1 MRLPFYCIPQ
11 IFFTGL
17 VIYSPAVA
25 MEAVSAFPLW
35 ASIIVS
41 GLVSTIY
48 TTLGGIKG
56 VVITDALQ
64 AVIII
69 GGLLAVSIYA
79 TFQTGGIRTVMETAK
94 EKGRL
99 DFFDFSLK
107 PGLTFYSVTIGAT
120 FHTLTNFGIGQGT
133 IQRYSALPSLSSA
146 RKSIFGNIPAL
157 IAFNALTTYSGLVV
171 YAFYAKKRCDPLR
184 AKYIQSPNQILP
196 FFINDVLVLPG
207 LSGIFLSV
215 LFAGSLSSL
224 STLLNG
230 MALVT
235 WTDFLAPIFKEVT
248 ERRRIIICK
257 FLVIA
262 YGIFAISTAFLANFS
277 VKHVLRLS
285 LSITGAFSGPTLGVF
300 ILGATTRRATAAG
313 VTIACLLSTSLM
325 ATLSLINFFK
335 PRQISMENFPN
346 STTNCKVGLNF
357 TESVQLNKESIHP
370 VINFIYELS
379 FLWYSLIG
387 CLASCFLGYI
397 FSFFLSTAEQR
408 ERVDSKLLFSSI
420 FKTSKIKSIQEQH
433 KMLDLKEGAVI

>member
-1 MRLPFYCIPQ
+1 
-11 IFFTGL
+11 
-17 VIYSPAVA
+17 

-48 TTLGGIKG
+48 TALGGIKG

-64 AVIII
+64 ALIII
-69 GGLLAVSIYA
+69 GGLLAVSMYA
-79 TFQTGGIRTVMETAK
+79 TFQTGGFRTVYETAL
-94 EKGRL
+94 ERGRL

-133 IQRYSALPSLSSA
+133 IQRYSSLPTLSSA

-157 IAFNALTTYSGLVV
+157 IAFNVLTTYSGLVV
-171 YAFYAKKRCDPLR
+171 YTFYAKKRCDPLR

-196 FFINDVLVLPG
+196 YFISDVLVLPG

-235 WTDFLAPIFKEVT
+235 WTDFLEPMFKEVT
-248 ERRRIIICK
+248 ERRRIIVCK

-277 VKHVLRLS
+277 IKHVLRLS
-285 LSITGAFSGPTLGVF
+285 LSITGAFSGPTLGIF
-300 ILGATTRRATAAG
+300 LLGASTKRATSFG
-313 VTIACLLSTSLM
+313 VTIGCILSTSLM
-325 ATLSLINFFK
+325 ATVSLINFFK
-335 PRQISMENFPN
+335 PKQISIENFPN
-346 STTNCKVGLNF
+346 STTNCKVALNF
-357 TESVQLNKESIHP
+357 TESVQFKQESIHP

-387 CLASCFLGYI
+387 CLVSCFFGYI
-397 FSFFLSTAEQR
+397 FSFFTSTPEQR
-408 ERVDSKLLFSSI
+408 QNIESKFLFSSI
-420 FKTSKIKSIQEQH
+420 FKTKTIEPIQENTV
-433 KMLDLKEGAVI
+433 MLEMKGRETI